1 MSKILTAIGA
11 LAIAVAIAAPVY
23 LFGGFLNVAAND
35 PHLGI
40 VTWSLEKIRMASIS
54 RHAVEQPPVSLDDP
68 AAVLAGARA
77 FSERG
82 CVSCHGAPGGT
93 WAKFSEGMT
102 PSPPDLAE
110 IAKERTP
117 AEIFW
122 VVKHGLKFTGM
133 PSFAAIDVKD
143 DEIWK
148 IVAFVKKLPGV
159 SDADFKAWT
168 AQ

>member
-1 MSKILTAIGA
+1 MRNILTVVGA
-11 LAIAVAIAAPVY
+11 LAIAAAIAAPIY
-23 LFGGFLNVAAND
+23 LFGGFLDIAANR
-35 PHLGI
+35 PHFDI
-40 VTWSLEKIRMASIS
+40 VTWSLEKIRMASIA
-54 RHAVEQPPVSLDDP
+54 RHATEQPTVTLEDP
-68 AAVLAGARA
+68 AIVQAGARE
-77 FSERG
+77 FSEHG
-82 CVSCHGAPGGT
+82 CVNCHGAPGAT

-133 PSFAAIDVKD
+133 PSFAAIEVKD

-148 IVAFVKKLPGV
+148 IVAFVKKLPNV
-159 SDADFKAWT
+159 SEADFKAWT
-168 AQ
+168 AH

>member
-1 MSKILTAIGA
+1 MRKILTAIGTLA
-11 LAIAVAIAAPVY
+11 IVVAIAVPVY

-54 RHAVEQPPVSLDDP
+54 RHATEQPPVSLDDP
-68 AAVLAGARA
+68 AIVQAGARG
-77 FSERG
+77 FSEHG
-82 CVSCHGAPGGT
+82 CVSCHGAPGAT

-110 IAKERTP
+110 VAKERTP
-117 AEIFW
+117 DEIFW

-133 PSFAAIDVKD
+133 PSFAAIEVKD

-159 SDADFKAWT
+159 SEADYKAWT
-168 AQ
+168 AR